1 MIQIPAQRGI
11 PAPRLIVL
19 ALSYGAVAG
28 LLALLT
34 LSGMMWLQ
42 GIVWG
47 ASAAAFGDRS
57 PLQIVLTI
65 LAGGALLVL
74 LDRIAPS
81 EDIETLLRQ
90 SADPGG
96 MPRRAVLATGLSAIV
111 AVACGGAV
119 GPEAGIL
126 AVVAQLSAI
135 VSHRLRGDIE
145 AQRVVG
151 QAGTAGALGGFYGS
165 PPGAAA
171 IEGDT
176 IGPRKALEL
185 VAGFSG
191 FLVFLGVARLV
202 APDGVQRIELPA
214 LTESSTLEFGL
225 VLVALAGAAAGLL
238 FRALHGVLHRLTAAI
253 RHRWIVILAGTGIF
267 AMLAAALPLV
277 RFSGHHELVE
287 LWGLT
292 ESGSW
297 GELALLAAAK
307 ILALALCLASGW
319 RGGEFFPLVFVGA
332 AVGGALAA
340 VSAVDAGAAIAVGMA
355 AAAAVGWKRPLAAL
369 LVLVLL
375 VETPAALPLLL
386 GAGVGYV
393 VNLLLPD
400 RDAGRASSDPS
411 DPDFSIP

>member
-1 MIQIPAQRGI
+1 MIRNPAQRGL
-11 PAPRLIVL
+11 PAPRLILL

-57 PLQIVLTI
+57 PFQIVLTI
-65 LAGGALLVL
+65 LAGGVLLVVL
-74 LDRIAPS
+74 GRIAPS
-81 EDIETLLRQ
+81 EDVETLLRQ
-90 SADPGG
+90 SENPGG
-96 MPRRAVLATGLSAIV
+96 LPRRAVIVTGLSAIV
-111 AVACGGAV
+111 AVAFGGAV
-119 GPEAGIL
+119 GPEAGII

-145 AQRVVG
+145 AQRVIG

-171 IEGDT
+171 IDGDD
-176 IGPRKALEL
+176 IGPRKALQL

-191 FLVFLGVARLV
+191 FLVFLAVARLV
-202 APDGVQRIELPA
+202 SPDGVQKIELPA
-214 LTESSTLEFGL
+214 LGDSSTLELGL
-225 VLVALAGAAAGLL
+225 VLVALVGAAAGLL
-238 FRALHGVLHRLTAAI
+238 FRLLHGALHRATAMI
-253 RHRWIVILAGTGIF
+253 RHRWIGVLAGTALF
-267 AMLAAALPLV
+267 AALAAALPLV

-287 LWGLT
+287 LWDLT
-292 ESGSW
+292 AAGSW
-297 GELALLAAAK
+297 AQLALLAAAK
-307 ILALALCLASGW
+307 IVALALCLVSGW

-332 AVGGALAA
+332 AVGGMLAA
-340 VSAVDAGAAIAVGMA
+340 LTAVDAGAAIAVGMA

-375 VETPAALPLLL
+375 VETPATLPLLL

-393 VNLLLPD
+393 VNLLLPEH
-400 RDAGRASSDPS
+400 
-411 DPDFSIP
+411 